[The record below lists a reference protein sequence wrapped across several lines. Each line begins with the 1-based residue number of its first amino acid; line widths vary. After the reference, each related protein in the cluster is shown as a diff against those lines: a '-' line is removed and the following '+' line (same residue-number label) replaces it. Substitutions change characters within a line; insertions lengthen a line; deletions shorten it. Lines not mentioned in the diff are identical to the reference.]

1 MKFCRLEANTV
12 DPTPGAVHNP
22 LRRRSEQNAGQH
34 GAQVMRSYL
43 TLAVLLASC
52 AGAHARTE
60 QLDTSATGYTK
71 WKVYEMTGG
80 VKVVGAPVYVGTF
93 GFGDVPGVT
102 IPFSDCDGYWVAERR
117 FTIPTGAKNALLSI
131 TGVSVDDR
139 IVVKINGVA
148 ITAAGTTSA
157 GKGKM
162 QLKDP
167 GRNRIYTFPYKAGK
181 ISVQDSADLK
191 PGKNKLTIIV
201 NNTGDGIHGTIVPVT
216 KSSPSNAGIEAALT
230 FADP

>member
-1 MKFCRLEANTV
+1 MKFCRPGAKTV
-12 DPTPGAVHNP
+12 DAAPGAVN
-22 LRRRSEQNAGQH
+22 LSLYQRSAGDAGQQ

-102 IPFSDCDGYWVAERR
+102 IPFTNCDGYWVAERR
-117 FTIPTGAKNALLSI
+117 FTIPAGAKNPLLSI

-167 GRNRIYTFPYKAGK
+167 GKNRTYIFPYKAGK

-191 PGKNKLTIIV
+191 PGENKLTIIV
-201 NNTGDGIHGTIVPVT
+201 NNTNDGIHGTIVPVT
-216 KSSPSNAGIEAALT
+216 QSSPSNAGIEATLT
-230 FADP
+230 FAYP